1 MRRIGAVA
9 VTIWAVLLAVGVA
22 PAFSQAAGASTE
34 RRAVPRDDARRGL
47 VHRGLRTPDGTGPCR
62 RGYELGPTGS
72 GRCSHGPDP
81 APPGVD
87 VRQAR
92 PLAALA
98 AEASS
103 AEAEAAGAGSILC
116 LDGGTAGP
124 RVQAIY
130 AVASDRTDRFAAV
143 APLIPQWAVAVDA
156 VFNASAAE
164 TGGER
169 HVRWVTNPDCSLSVL
184 RVVLSPSGDDS
195 LNATEDEL
203 AARGFTRADRK
214 YLVWTD
220 ANVYCGIAG
229 IYGDDRPG
237 QDNRNN
243 GVARAAPLVGRVD
256 SGCWGRSQSVEAHE
270 LVHMLGGVQLS
281 APHATRGWHCTD
293 ESDRMCYVDEPST
306 VLSFVCPGSHE
317 ALLDCNHDDYFST
330 APVPGSYLASHWN
343 TANSAFLTSASTL
356 PSLPAPVPDVTPPAV
371 PGGLSAVPGDG
382 RVSLSWAPVG
392 DADVARYRLL
402 RNGVAVSDTA
412 STAFTDTGLTNGL
425 LHVYTV
431 SASDHS
437 GNRSAE
443 SVSVAV
449 TPRALVTPPPPAPSP
464 PPPAPSPPPP
474 AAAPP
479 SAPAAPLPGGYR
491 LVGADGRSF
500 GFGLAGPTGTTGPL
514 AVDPTQP
521 VVGAAATPDG
531 LGVWAVTAGGS
542 VHTVGGARH
551 LGSAAGLRLARP
563 IVGMAATP
571 SGNGYWLVA
580 TDGGIFAFGDARFF
594 GSTGALR
601 LNQPIVGVAATP
613 SGNGYWLV
621 ATDGG
626 IFAFGDARFFGS
638 TGALRLNRPVVGMA
652 ATPSGNGYWLV
663 ASDGG
668 IFAFGDARFFGS
680 TGALRLNQP
689 IVAMSATP
697 SAAGYRFVASDGGVF
712 SFGDARFLGSAADQ
726 GVRVAALVPAR

>member
-9 VTIWAVLLAVGVA
+9 VTIWAVLLAGGVA

-62 RGYELGPTGS
+62 RGFELGPTGS

-103 AEAEAAGAGSILC
+103 AEAQAAAGAGSILC

-214 YLVWTD
+214 YLVWMD

-243 GVARAAPLVGRVD
+243 GVSRAAPLVGRVD

-281 APHATRGWHCTD
+281 APHATSGWHCTD

-330 APVPGSYLASHWN
+330 APAPGSYLASHWN
-343 TANSAFLTSASTL
+343 TANSAFLTSVSTL
-356 PSLPAPVPDVTPPAV
+356 PSLPTTPAPDVTPPAV
-371 PGGLSAVPGDG
+371 PGGLSALPGDG

-392 DADVARYRLL
+392 DADVARYRVL

-443 SVSVAV
+443 SVSVAA
-449 TPRALVTPPPPAPSP
+449 TPRALVTPPSPAPSP
-464 PPPAPSPPPP
+464 PPPAP
-474 AAAPP
+474 APP
-479 SAPAAPLPGGYR
+479 SAPAASLPGGYR

-531 LGVWAVTAGGS
+531 LGAWAVTTGGA

-571 SGNGYWLVA
+571 TGNGYWLVA

-601 LNQPIVGVAATP
+601 LNQPI
-613 SGNGYWLV
+613 
-621 ATDGG
+621 
-626 IFAFGDARFFGS
+626 
-638 TGALRLNRPVVGMA
+638 VGMA

-726 GVRVAALVPAR
+726 GVKVAALVPAR